1 MRKKGDVAP
10 TIRGQLNRIVL
21 IPSLCFL
28 ALWLV
33 VATVGTVQAVQL
45 MGAVNQA
52 KDGAEIFAGAAE
64 ELRAER
70 RQALVQLGS
79 VESGDRAAV
88 ETASLEEGRESTDE
102 ALEEAVAAAADL
114 GAGWDGEVDRIV
126 TDLQEAPAGVAE
138 LRRGID
144 EAIPNRERVLLEYGE
159 ILDLLQETVTA
170 LVHATD
176 GGENLSDAV
185 LASDLMSARS
195 EYSEADALLAGVIAA
210 GGMNHQESAHFT
222 YLTASYRDTLEAAG
236 DSLHSDIRS
245 QHEEMIRDQD
255 WGRAEELSRDVVT
268 RPLLIETG
276 AVTATGEPVLEPNT
290 GVDVS
295 ADDWEGSSFPAL
307 GELDALALAQTERT
321 VDLAWS
327 AALLRVSLGVA
338 AAGAVLVAGMVAIA
352 VVGRSS
358 RRLTG
363 RLARLRGQILDR
375 DDDLPEIID
384 RAQRG
389 ERVEVQDELP
399 PLDECG
405 EDEVGQVAEAF
416 DSAQLAAVE
425 AAVRQAEIRRG
436 ANRAFLGVA
445 FRNQALVQRQLRL
458 LDEIE
463 HDEQDPDALHR
474 LFQLDHLATRGRRYA
489 DNLIILGGGQAN
501 RRRSKHRPLVDVLR
515 AAIAETEDFGR
526 VRLTSAPRILMH
538 GQAVADVVHL
548 LAELVE
554 NATQFSPAESHVDV
568 SCSPV
573 VGGLVVEV
581 EDRGLGMSE
590 QGYAKAEHTLSRPPE
605 FDVMA
610 LPEDPR
616 LGLFVVS
623 CLAERHGVQVW
634 LRPSPYGGTRATTLI
649 PESVLEPPET
659 PIPGIEASGTP
670 NPDGRRQELDTPAPS
685 GSQRPLPQRTPRV
698 PAGLGSPEAVRNPA
712 GTGPQRPLPGDAQD
726 TPVPREHPEPHGA
739 PAPDGGRPPL
749 PVRTPRSRQP
759 VAPPAR
765 PSGTP
770 TTGRHATPPTGQPA
784 TPPPERTGTP
794 PTSRPEEPAAA
805 QPGGD
810 RDSGPLPGVPYW
822 NDPSHISGPLE
833 PMDPP
838 TPGEGFQAQEPNPA
852 PGDPPYDGS
861 PSTVPGHQG
870 GHRER

>member
-1 MRKKGDVAP
+1 MRKKGDGAP

-33 VATVGTVQAVQL
+33 VATVGTVQAIQL

-52 KDGAEIFAGAAE
+52 REGAEIFSGAAE

-70 RQALVQLGS
+70 RQALVQLGA
-79 VESGDRAAV
+79 VESGDREAV
-88 ETASLEEGRESTDE
+88 DTASLEEGRAATDE
-102 ALEEAVAAAADL
+102 ALDDAVTVSADL
-114 GAGWDGEVDRIV
+114 GSDWDGKVDRVV
-126 TDLQEAPAGVAE
+126 TDLQEAPGDVAE

-144 EAIPNRERVLLEYGE
+144 EAVPNRERVLLEYGE

-170 LVHATD
+170 LVHSTD

-210 GGMNHQESAHFT
+210 GGMDHQESAHFT
-222 YLTASYRDTLEAAG
+222 YLTASYRDTLDEAG
-236 DSLHSDIRS
+236 NSLHSDV
-245 QHEEMIRDQD
+245 QAQYEEMIDGQD
-255 WGRAEELSRDVVT
+255 WSRAEELSREVVT
-268 RPLLIETG
+268 RPPLVETG
-276 AVTATGEPVLEPNT
+276 AVTAAGEPVLEPNT

-295 ADDWEGSSFPAL
+295 TDEWEGSSFPAL
-307 GELDALALAQTERT
+307 DELDTLALAQTERT

-338 AAGAVLVAGMVAIA
+338 AAGAVLVAGMVAI
-352 VVGRSS
+352 VLVGRSS

-363 RLARLRGQILDR
+363 RLARLRGQVLDR

-389 ERVEVQDELP
+389 ERVDVQDELP

-501 RRRSKHRPLVDVLR
+501 RRRSRPRPLVDVLR

-538 GQAVADVVHL
+538 GQVVADVVHL

-554 NATQFSPAESHVDV
+554 NATQFSPAHSPVDV

-573 VGGLVVEV
+573 VGGIVVEV

-590 QGYAKAEHTLSRPPE
+590 QGYAKAEHTLARPPE

-610 LPEDPR
+610 MPDDPR

-634 LRPSPYGGTRATTLI
+634 LRPSPYGGTRATTLV
-649 PESVLEPPET
+649 PESVLEPAET
-659 PIPGIEASGTP
+659 PMSVTDTSGIPTS
-670 NPDGRRQELDTPAPS
+670 DGYWQELDTPAPS
-685 GSQRPLPQRTPRV
+685 GSQRPLPQRAPRV

-712 GTGPQRPLPGDAQD
+712 GTGPQPPLPAHAQN
-726 TPVPREHPEPHGA
+726 TPVPTEHPEPHSA
-739 PAPDGGRPPL
+739 PVPEGGRPPL
-749 PVRTPRSRQP
+749 PVRTPRSQQP
-759 VAPPAR
+759 AAPPAR

-770 TTGRHATPPTGQPA
+770 PTGQPA
-784 TPPPERTGTP
+784 L
-794 PTSRPEEPAAA
+794 PTTDRPDAQVTA
-805 QPGGD
+805 QPSVD
-810 RDSGPLPGVPYW
+810 RDFGPLSGVPYW
-822 NDPSHISGPLE
+822 NDPSHPSGPLE

-838 TPGEGFQAQEPNPA
+838 TPGEGFGVQEPSPA
-852 PGDPPYDGS
+852 PGDRPYDG
-861 PSTVPGHQG
+861 PPTTVPGHQG

>member
-1 MRKKGDVAP
+1 MRKKGDGAP
-10 TIRGQLNRIVL
+10 AIRGQLNRIVL

-33 VATVGTVQAVQL
+33 VATVGTVQAAQL

-52 KDGAEIFAGAAE
+52 KEGAEIFSGAAE

-70 RQALVQLGS
+70 REALVQLGS
-79 VESGDRAAV
+79 VESGARRTVD
-88 ETASLEEGRESTDE
+88 TASLEEGREATDE
-102 ALEEAVAAAADL
+102 ALTEAVATAADL
-114 GAGWDGEVDRIV
+114 GTEWDGEVDRIV
-126 TDLQEAPAGVAE
+126 TDLQETPASVEG
-138 LRRGID
+138 LRRGVD
-144 EAIPNRERVLLEYGE
+144 EAVPNRERVLLEYGE
-159 ILDLLQETVTA
+159 ILDLLQETVTV

-195 EYSEADALLAGVIAA
+195 EYAEADALLAGVIAA
-210 GGMNHQESAHFT
+210 EGMDHQESAHFT
-222 YLTASYRDTLEAAG
+222 YLTASYRDTLEEAG
-236 DSLHSDIRS
+236 DSLHPEVRS
-245 QHEEMIRDQD
+245 RYEEMLDGRS
-255 WGRAEELSRDVVT
+255 WGRAEEISRDVVT
-268 RPLLIETG
+268 RPLLTETG
-276 AVTATGEPVLEPNT
+276 AVTATGEPVLEANT
-290 GVDVS
+290 DVDVS

-307 GELDALALAQTERT
+307 GELDALALAQTEHT

-358 RRLTG
+358 RHLTG

-399 PLDECG
+399 PLDEHS
-405 EDEVGQVAEAF
+405 EDEIGQVAEAF

-489 DNLIILGGGQAN
+489 DNLIILGGGQAD

-515 AAIAETEDFGR
+515 AAISETEDFGR
-526 VRLTSAPRILMH
+526 VRLTSAPRILLH
-538 GQAVADVVHL
+538 GQVAADVVHM

-554 NATQFSPAESHVDV
+554 NATQFSPADSPVDV

-590 QGYAKAEHTLSRPPE
+590 QGYAKAEQTLARPPE

-610 LPEDPR
+610 MPDDPR

-634 LRPSPYGGTRATTLI
+634 LRPSPYGGTRATALI
-649 PESVLEPPET
+649 PESVLEPAENPVPVTENSDT
-659 PIPGIEASGTP
+659 PA
-670 NPDGRRQELDTPAPS
+670 PDGYWQELDTPAPS

-712 GTGPQRPLPGDAQD
+712 GSGPQQSLPAHAQN
-726 TPVPREHPEPHGA
+726 TPAPQDRPEPQGGLA
-739 PAPDGGRPPL
+739 PEEGRHPL
-749 PVRTPRSRQP
+749 PVRTPRSQQP
-759 VAPPAR
+759 AGPSEGPSTDR
-765 PSGTP
+765 PGTP
-770 TTGRHATPPTGQPA
+770 VTLRPETPETGQA
-784 TPPPERTGTP
+784 VD
-794 PTSRPEEPAAA
+794 
-805 QPGGD
+805 D
-810 RDSGPLPGVPYW
+810 RDHGPLSGVPYW
-822 NDPSHISGPLE
+822 DDSPHPSGPLE

-838 TPGEGFQAQEPNPA
+838 TPAGGSATQQPSPGPGNHPYEGF
-852 PGDPPYDGS
+852 
-861 PSTVPGHQG
+861 PSTVPGDQG